1 MKLEAVPKVA
11 SRVIAHFLKLRPK
24 DFLQCAVEY
33 GVASLPALAFNDSSP
48 PDDGISL
55 WVELVDPGVSAL
67 LAGAL
72 GADTRV
78 TEVGVGQIPK
88 LLGSRSAPSVVLCD
102 VRRHDIRATLEAVR
116 SMNPPVP
123 VVALCP
129 DDTETVSETL
139 KAGAYDCIV
148 MPASE
153 QLLASSIRR
162 AAAHHQLM
170 TEYHDLEQRVDETRE
185 PTRNLKPHAGKPLPN
200 GRWLQNV
207 LPLDPSTKTSETSSL
222 SLGVGDSDTDHDVV
236 EQSLSPEQHLRQG
249 HRLGEAK
256 ADFERRYLQAALA
269 KCRGNL
275 AAAARCSGMDRSNF
289 RRLLKRYGLH
299 PGSVQRS

>member
-1 MKLEAVPKVA
+1 M
-11 SRVIAHFLKLRPK
+11 KLRPK

-33 GVASLPALAFNDSSP
+33 GVASLPAVAFNDSSTS
-48 PDDGISL
+48 DDDICL
-55 WVELVDPGVSAL
+55 WVELVDPAVSAL
-67 LAGAL
+67 IAEAL
-72 GADTRV
+72 GADMRV

-88 LLGSRSAPSVVLCD
+88 LLSSGAAPSVVLCD
-102 VRRHDIRATLEAVR
+102 VRRHDVQQTLEAAR
-116 SMNPPVP
+116 SVVPPVP

-129 DDTETVSETL
+129 DDTETVARML
-139 KAGAYDCIV
+139 KAGAYDCLV
-148 MPASE
+148 MPASKQ
-153 QLLASSIRR
+153 QLAASLRR

-170 TEYHDLEQRVDETRE
+170 TEYHNLEQRVDETRE
-185 PTRNLKPHAGKPLPN
+185 STRNLKPHAGKPLPN
-200 GRWLQNV
+200 GRWLHNV
-207 LPLDPSTKTSETSSL
+207 LPLDPATKTSETSSL
-222 SLGVGDSDTDHDVV
+222 SLGVGDSDADHDVV